1 MSDNWIWSFS
11 PDWIG
16 FGASRRIYKWLN
28 IYKCKNARLDISALT
43 SLHVPR
49 YLIYWA
55 MSFLFYFFL
64 ILPGSSRC
72 DRQGCA
78 VGKKRDGRQLC
89 WIWSLSSNVL
99 TFTTIWNNIVSI
111 ILHPKSQTHTHTHTH
126 THTVVSEI
134 LNSAVDA
141 ITQPARA
148 CWSGREGRW
157 WEQRKKGLLFHFQW
171 LHRKFFPLWS
181 HCLQPCRMK
190 WDVLTCCDQD
200 VFLLVS
206 DFFNHTFQNWFI
218 PQTRRTYSLIP
229 LLGCRCLWLMDFFLT
244 FWSALLWV
252 QCDLWLQGQRSAHT
266 HLWVLS
272 ACWNKNLNKGCT
284 FT

>member
-1 MSDNWIWSFS
+1 MQKCTIRYFCFNFIACASVSYLLSHVFFILLLSDFARFIPLWQTGLCSWKEKRWTTALLDLVSFIECVDIHNHMEQHRQHHPS
-11 PDWIG
+11 PQITNTH
-16 FGASRRIYKWLN
+16 S
-28 IYKCKNARLDISALT
+28 
-43 SLHVPR
+43 
-49 YLIYWA
+49 
-55 MSFLFYFFL
+55 
-64 ILPGSSRC
+64 
-72 DRQGCA
+72 
-78 VGKKRDGRQLC
+78 
-89 WIWSLSSNVL
+89 
-99 TFTTIWNNIVSI
+99 
-111 ILHPKSQTHTHTHTH
+111 HTHTHTH

-272 ACWNKNLNKGCT
+272 ARWNKNLNKGCT